1 MTQRRREKRG
11 ERKEKRGRKKETAEH
26 RGETRRPPLSS
37 FLSPLSCGFT
47 VPCFFATIPLM
58 ETRSVS
64 LGELLGAYREH
75 LSSYDWFI
83 LFLGA
88 FLLISQSGLCLW
100 ARAVLLRPKGE
111 LRFLKEMSLKL
122 FERFCASLVELFTL
136 LGLLGTVF
144 SLLFTFTQMQE
155 GEPGEILRSF
165 APAFTATISGL
176 VCAIANKLVYDTAL
190 SPLMESLLEANP
202 EAKP

>member
-1 MTQRRREKRG
+1 
-11 ERKEKRGRKKETAEH
+11 
-26 RGETRRPPLSS
+26 
-37 FLSPLSCGFT
+37 
-47 VPCFFATIPLM
+47 M

-88 FLLISQSGLCLW
+88 ALLISQSGLCLW

-111 LRFLKEMSLKL
+111 LPFLKEMSLKL

-144 SLLFTFTQMQE
+144 SLLYTFTRMQE
-155 GEPGEILRSF
+155 GEPGDILRSF

-176 VCAIANKLVYDTAL
+176 ICAISNKLVYDTAL
-190 SPLMESLLEANP
+190 SPLLESLVEP
-202 EAKP
+202 KKESKP

>member
-1 MTQRRREKRG
+1 MPT
-11 ERKEKRGRKKETAEH
+11 
-26 RGETRRPPLSS
+26 
-37 FLSPLSCGFT
+37 
-47 VPCFFATIPLM
+47 M
-58 ETRSVS
+58 EARSVS

-75 LSSYDWFI
+75 LSAYDWFI
-83 LFLGA
+83 LFLGVS
-88 FLLISQSGLCLW
+88 LLLSQAIVCLW
-100 ARAVLLRPKGE
+100 ARASLLRPKGE
-111 LRFLKEMSLKL
+111 LPFLKEMSLKL
-122 FERFCASLVELFTL
+122 FERFCASVVELFTL

-190 SPLMESLLEANP
+190 SPLLEVLTEKKEAPKP
-202 EAKP
+202 ETTS